1 MALSV
6 IIFSEGFAKNML
18 TYLGGRGSKNP
29 KYIYANVIYE
39 WSLGVKGS

>member
-18 TYLGGRGSKNP
+18 TYLGGKGSKNP
-29 KYIYANVIYE
+29 KYVIYE